1 MHALRFHQPTPALGY
16 RREVAEKESYVK
28 NRSLQVMGSW
38 WWFWILCGS
47 GIGGPIAV
55 LYFLTGTVRRDMD
68 ADDPEQIAE
77 DRYTGKLAGKSVRE
91 PAVGPHRAAL

>member
-38 WWFWILCGS
+38 W
-47 GIGGPIAV
+47 
-55 LYFLTGTVRRDMD
+55 TGTVRRDMD